1 MVYKWENTAT
11 LSTTQAESRAQQQIH
26 CTILYGRFQGIFE
39 YLYWKNESIWKYK
52 WNNCT
57 FSFFSLYIF
66 IYNNWKHSAT
76 SSTLSSIISFWSKV
90 VSSYILFCQVCG
102 YDTAMP
108 NAGPLFRVP
117 ITVVIPTR
125 SVNSNCISFYFFNV
139 WFHILGLLVLS
150 YLFHLL
156 SLGVLELA
164 LTGEQSSE
172 KILAA
177 DLYCS
182 SFYFSS
188 SCWKPKGIKAKKE
201 YSWPQWQSFSLP
213 SEYRW
218 LQTSWRTYQ
227 CIFKCRWAE
236 VWWLFFSPPHF

>member
-1 MVYKWENTAT
+1 
-11 LSTTQAESRAQQQIH
+11 
-26 CTILYGRFQGIFE
+26 
-39 YLYWKNESIWKYK
+39 
-52 WNNCT
+52 
-57 FSFFSLYIF
+57 
-66 IYNNWKHSAT
+66 
-76 SSTLSSIISFWSKV
+76 
-90 VSSYILFCQVCG
+90 
-102 YDTAMP
+102 MP

-236 VWWLFFSPPHF
+236 VWWVFFFFPPPTLLADVPVFLRAVGVIWQIEFGIEFLLNFSTENLQS